1 MMQYWTQ
8 LRSRERAMVIAASVV
23 IAFALFYLLVWEPV
37 VQRNAQ
43 LTRSVQDQRA
53 LAVWMRQSAAQV
65 KQLQAGAGPR
75 ATSGQSLLT
84 VIDTT
89 AKMGGLTGNL
99 KRVEPDGATRV
110 RVWLEQAAF
119 DDVARWTEL
128 LQRDF
133 HVRLDTAVID
143 RENSP
148 GKVTAR
154 LVFEE
159 SSQ

>member
-8 LRSRERAMVIAASVV
+8 LRSRERAMLIAATVV
-23 IAFALFYLLVWEPV
+23 VVFALFYLMVWEPV
-37 VQRNAQ
+37 VKRNAE

-53 LAVWMRQSAAQV
+53 LAVWMRQSAVQV
-65 KQLQAGAGPR
+65 KKLQASTTARP
-75 ATSGQSLLT
+75 ASGQSLLT

-89 AKMGGLTGNL
+89 AKMGGLTSTL
-99 KRVEPDGATRV
+99 KRVEPEGSTRV
-110 RVWLEQAAF
+110 RVWLEQATF
-119 DDVARWTEL
+119 DDVSRWVEL

-133 HVRLDTAVID
+133 RVRLDTAVID
-143 RENSP
+143 REAAP

-159 SSQ
+159 AA

>member
-8 LRSRERAMVIAASVV
+8 LRSRERAMVIAAGAVV
-23 IAFALFYLLVWEPV
+23 ALALFYLLVWEPV
-37 VQRNAQ
+37 VKHNAE
-43 LTRSVQDQRA
+43 LIRSVQDQRA
-53 LAVWMRQSAAQV
+53 LAAWMRQSALQA
-65 KQLQAGAGPR
+65 KQLQVTATPR
-75 ATSGQSLLT
+75 ASGGQSLLT

-89 AKMGGLTGNL
+89 AKMGGLTTTL
-99 KRVEPDGATRV
+99 KRVEPEGSTRV

-119 DDVARWTEL
+119 DDVARWVEL

-159 SSQ
+159 AA